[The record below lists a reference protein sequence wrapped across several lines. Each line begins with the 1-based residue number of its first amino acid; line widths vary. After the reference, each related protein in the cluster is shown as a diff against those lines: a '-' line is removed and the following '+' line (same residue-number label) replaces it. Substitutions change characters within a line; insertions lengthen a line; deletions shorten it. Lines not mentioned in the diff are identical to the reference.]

1 MSGVR
6 GSDALSMGE
15 RVKAIFGGS
24 VGNLIEWFDFYVYNY
39 AALYFAKS
47 FFPNANPTVK
57 YLNAFGIYAG
67 AFFIRPVGS
76 WILGAYADRAGRRAS
91 LSLSV
96 VLMCG
101 GSLMIALAP
110 SYAEIGV
117 WSPLILIA
125 ARLLQGISL
134 GGEYGTSATYL
145 SEVAGSKN
153 RGFYSSF
160 QYVTL
165 VGGQVLGSASVLVLQ
180 MFYDRAGMEAGG
192 WRIPFYIG
200 AALAVFGFYLRRGLI
215 ESAEFEAVRHEPRRN
230 PFSIFK
236 THPKSVALVF
246 GLTMGGTTAFYTYTT
261 YMPTFLVNT
270 VKLSPDQATQ
280 ISFITLLIFAAI
292 QPIYG
297 AISDRI
303 GRRPVLMF
311 FGVFGTICTY
321 PILSTLAGMAGT
333 KDYTSALLL
342 SLAALFIVCG
352 YTSIN
357 AVVKAELFPA
367 KVRAFGV
374 GFPYALANALFGGT
388 APYIA
393 LQLKEWKMESVFYWY
408 VTVLIFISLLVYF
421 FMADT
426 KKTSLIDRD

>member
-1 MSGVR
+1 M
-6 GSDALSMGE
+6 
-15 RVKAIFGGS
+15 
-24 VGNLIEWFDFYVYNY
+24 
-39 AALYFAKS
+39 
-47 FFPNANPTVK
+47 
-57 YLNAFGIYAG
+57 
-67 AFFIRPVGS
+67 
-76 WILGAYADRAGRRAS
+76 
-91 LSLSV
+91 
-96 VLMCG
+96 
-101 GSLMIALAP
+101 
-110 SYAEIGV
+110 
-117 WSPLILIA
+117 
-125 ARLLQGISL
+125 QGISL

-165 VGGQVLGSASVLVLQ
+165 VGGQVLGSATVLILQ
-180 MFYDRAGMEAGG
+180 MFYDRPGLEAGG

-200 AALAVFGFYLRRGLI
+200 AAFAVFGFYLRRGLV
-215 ESAEFEAVRHEPRRN
+215 ESAEFEAVKKDPRPN

-236 THPKSVALVF
+236 THPKAVALVF

-280 ISFITLLIFAAI
+280 ISYITLLIFAAI
-292 QPIYG
+292 QPLFG
-297 AISDRI
+297 ALSDRI

-311 FGVFGTICTY
+311 FGIFGTLCTV

-333 KDYTSALLL
+333 KNYIGALGL
-342 SLAALFIVCG
+342 SMASLVIVCG

-393 LQLKEWKMESVFYWY
+393 LWLKSQGMESTFYWY
-408 VTVLIFISLLVYF
+408 VTGLIFISLLVYF
-421 FMADT
+421 FMGDT
-426 KKTSLIDRD
+426 KKTSMIDRDWD

>member
-1 MSGVR
+1 MADAQAITS
-6 GSDALSMGE
+6 SDQLSTGA
-15 RVKAIFGGS
+15 RIKSIFGGS

-47 FFPNANPTVK
+47 FFPGSDPTVQ

-101 GSLMIALAP
+101 GSLMIAVAP

-165 VGGQVLGSASVLVLQ
+165 VGGQVLGSATVLILQ
-180 MFYDRAGMEAGG
+180 MFYDRPGLEAGG

-200 AALAVFGFYLRRGLI
+200 AAFAVFGFYLRRGLV
-215 ESAEFEAVRHEPRRN
+215 ESAEFEAVKKDPRPN

-236 THPKSVALVF
+236 THPKAVALVF

-292 QPIYG
+292 QPLFG
-297 AISDRI
+297 ALSDRI
-303 GRRPVLMF
+303 GRDEELYRRIGAEHGLSGDRLRLHLDQRRGEGRVVPRQGARVRCGLPLRPRQRPVRRHRAL
-311 FGVFGTICTY
+311 Y
-321 PILSTLAGMAGT
+321 RALAQKPGDGEH
-333 KDYTSALLL
+333 LLL
-342 SLAALFIVCG
+342 VCHRADLHLAAGLFLHG
-352 YTSIN
+352 
-357 AVVKAELFPA
+357 
-367 KVRAFGV
+367 
-374 GFPYALANALFGGT
+374 
-388 APYIA
+388 
-393 LQLKEWKMESVFYWY
+393 
-408 VTVLIFISLLVYF
+408 
-421 FMADT
+421 
-426 KKTSLIDRD
+426 